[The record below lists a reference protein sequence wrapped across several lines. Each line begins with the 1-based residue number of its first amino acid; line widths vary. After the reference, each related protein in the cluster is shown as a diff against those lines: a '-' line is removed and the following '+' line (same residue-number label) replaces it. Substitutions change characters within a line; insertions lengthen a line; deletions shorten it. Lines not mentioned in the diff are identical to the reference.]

1 MQPQVAFSNNL
12 IFEWTNS
19 DSPGTNVEVQYPI
32 TLTKVYTIVNGGVAH
47 NADISGYNA
56 VNSFVVHVA
65 KSLQA
70 YYTNKLIIRYFG
82 TGPVLLF
89 IVGVQ

>member
-1 MQPQVAFSNNL
+1 
-12 IFEWTNS
+12 
-19 DSPGTNVEVQYPI
+19 
-32 TLTKVYTIVNGGVAH
+32 VAH

-89 IVGVQ
+89 IVGV